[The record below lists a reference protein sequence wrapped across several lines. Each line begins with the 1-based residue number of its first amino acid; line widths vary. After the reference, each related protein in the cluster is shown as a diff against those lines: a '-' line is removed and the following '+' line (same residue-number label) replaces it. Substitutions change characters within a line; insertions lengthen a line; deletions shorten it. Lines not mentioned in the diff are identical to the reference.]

1 MKSRKVNFNEEQSTS
16 ENLKVNSPVGECCL
30 FCNKLAHKAVS
41 CKKLETSPVNKR
53 WEWAKKKN
61 ICFICLEKRHRKDCP
76 NKKPCGIGGCQKFH
90 HQLLHNH
97 KIDEISTKKD
107 KLNATIKNSGGN
119 ICFKIIPIKIYGKDV
134 CGNPKSVECNAFLDD
149 GSAPTLI
156 TESLLKALNLTG
168 PVEELCL
175 GWTDGT
181 RRTEQRSQNLMLEI
195 SGVGKYYKRFKLN
208 GVHTVAT
215 TNLPAPTYSI
225 SGLKNKYNHLK
236 NMDIPQPY
244 NKRPLILIGE
254 EHANLMVT
262 LDYREGSWN
271 EPIAARTRLG
281 WTVHGGVS
289 DEKMK
294 GEPLLSCFMCDCKND
309 NELNNVMKDYF
320 SQEEIV
326 SNSQKKLLIGKDE
339 KRSIEILQATS
350 KNIGNRYEVGLL
362 WKEDNIVLPDSKQM
376 ALKRLECFERQ
387 LKKDH
392 VLRDATKLKINEN
405 VSKGFARKLTPDEAN
420 IITSKTWYLPIFV
433 VKNPHK
439 PAKIR
444 LVYDAAAKVN
454 NIP

>member
-1 MKSRKVNFNEEQSTS
+1 
-16 ENLKVNSPVGECCL
+16 
-30 FCNKLAHKAVS
+30 
-41 CKKLETSPVNKR
+41 
-53 WEWAKKKN
+53 
-61 ICFICLEKRHRKDCP
+61 
-76 NKKPCGIGGCQKFH
+76 
-90 HQLLHNH
+90 
-97 KIDEISTKKD
+97 
-107 KLNATIKNSGGN
+107 
-119 ICFKIIPIKIYGKDV
+119 
-134 CGNPKSVECNAFLDD
+134 
-149 GSAPTLI
+149 
-156 TESLLKALNLTG
+156 
-168 PVEELCL
+168 
-175 GWTDGT
+175 
-181 RRTEQRSQNLMLEI
+181 
-195 SGVGKYYKRFKLN
+195 
-208 GVHTVAT
+208 
-215 TNLPAPTYSI
+215 
-225 SGLKNKYNHLK
+225 
-236 NMDIPQPY
+236 
-244 NKRPLILIGE
+244 
-254 EHANLMVT
+254 
-262 LDYREGSWN
+262 
-271 EPIAARTRLG
+271 
-281 WTVHGGVS
+281 
-289 DEKMK
+289 
-294 GEPLLSCFMCDCKND
+294 MCDCKND

-454 NIP
+454 NISLNDCLLKGPDLLNSLAGILWRVRMHSVAVAGDIKDMYHRIVIKKDDKDAQRFLWRDCDSSRPPDTYVLEVMTFGACSSPASAEWIKNENAKLFQKSQPRAVESIVQSHYVDDFIDSFLSEDEAIEVSFAVRDIHKNAGFEIRGWLSNSKKVMDALNEHPAEPTTVSLNLEKEGVDRILGMCWDLCTDRFVF